1 MGIQLNT
8 FATYWAR
15 PCLGLLIFIPI
26 SFPATTAPRSLL
38 VLTVK
43 VKEKLHDAAAGRH
56 ARSFGSGGMPQGSLP
71 VGRGRSGRQRKASPR
86 RRSAGEGEMMERD
99 WEGGR

>member
-8 FATYWAR
+8 FATYWAC

-43 VKEKLHDAAAGRH
+43 VKEKLHDAAAGRR

-71 VGRGRSGRQRKASPR
+71 VGRRRSGWQRKASPR
-86 RRSAGEGEMMERD
+86 RHSAGEREMMERD